1 MSPESRH
8 RLAMR
13 LGVTGAALGIAAG
26 LVQVVA
32 GHQIPEWTGAKLAT
46 TPLGLLTVG
55 LSLLAGLAAR
65 RQRDSDLSV
74 LARAACALGLIG
86 PGLVCLSTVG
96 RLWYLPAVLLV
107 VAGGLTI
114 DSWRQTAS
122 VLAENWY
129 RVLLSVTGAS
139 QMLMAA
145 GASPAL
151 LVIGGIGG
159 ILVIVA
165 AWLRTPH
172 PAVLVVGLVAV
183 GTVPFATLGWTA
195 LVPVLV
201 AAQAGA
207 LTALVVRD
215 SRRAQLTR
223 VAL

>member
-32 GHQIPEWTGAKLAT
+32 GHRIPEWTGAKLAT

-122 VLAENWY
+122 VLTENWY
-129 RVLLSVTGAS
+129 RVLLSVTGVS

-145 GASPAL
+145 GAAPAL
-151 LVIGGIGG
+151 LVIGGVGG
-159 ILVIVA
+159 ILVIAA
-165 AWLRTPH
+165 AWLRTAQ
-172 PAVLVVGLVAV
+172 PAVVVGWSSSARFRSRSW
-183 GTVPFATLGWTA
+183 GGPPSCRCWS
-195 LVPVLV
+195 
-201 AAQAGA
+201 
-207 LTALVVRD
+207 RC
-215 SRRAQLTR
+215 RRAR
-223 VAL
+223 

>member
-1 MSPESRH
+1 MSPGSRH

-13 LGVTGAALGIAAG
+13 ARPDRRGLGIAAG

-32 GHQIPEWTGAKLAT
+32 GHRIPEWTGAKLAT
-46 TPLGLLTVG
+46 VPLGLLTVG

-65 RQRDSDLSV
+65 RQRDRLSV

-122 VLAENWY
+122 ELDENWY
-129 RVLLSVTGAS
+129 RVLLSVTGGS

-145 GASPAL
+145 GAAPPL
-151 LVIGGIGG
+151 
-159 ILVIVA
+159 
-165 AWLRTPH
+165 W
-172 PAVLVVGLVAV
+172 
-183 GTVPFATLGWTA
+183 
-195 LVPVLV
+195 
-201 AAQAGA
+201 
-207 LTALVVRD
+207 
-215 SRRAQLTR
+215 
-223 VAL
+223 